1 MPNDKVD
8 ETGTLNSA
16 NSIDYL
22 KDSLRLATPY
32 KMAVGLMKAY
42 LMHYDSDAHISKMH
56 EHGMMHT
63 PIDLQR
69 HALKHAPINA
79 IMRFP
84 LYTRSNGPNA

>member
-1 MPNDKVD
+1 MR
-8 ETGTLNSA
+8 LNSA

-32 KMAVGLMKAY
+32 KMAIGLMKVY
-42 LMHYDSDAHISKMH
+42 LMHYDRDAHISKMY

-69 HALKHAPINA
+69 HAQKHAPINA
-79 IMRFP
+79 ITRFP
-84 LYTRSNGPNA
+84 LYTHSNGPNA